1 MIDLHV
7 HTARC
12 GHATGSIEEY
22 VAAARARDITTMAFS
37 DHLPLLDGPQSDY
50 AMCWDELDEYVA
62 EVLALASAHAD
73 SGPEILL
80 GIEADWM
87 PGREA
92 DTAAVLEAHPF
103 DVVLGSIHMLDGW
116 AFDDPRLREGYEEWT
131 PDALW
136 EAYFD
141 ALCDAAAS
149 GLFDVMAHPDLV
161 KKFAYWPAADP
172 TPLYERA
179 AEAFLAGDAAVEVNT
194 AGARKPAQEIYP
206 SEAFLRV
213 CASAG
218 VPATIGSDAHDPS
231 EVGMD
236 FEAGV
241 ALLRRSGY
249 ESVFLYRERRAVEVP
264 LP

>member
-12 GHATGSIEEY
+12 GHATGALEEY
-22 VAAARARDITTMAFS
+22 VEAALERDIGTMAFS

-50 AMCWDELDEYVA
+50 AMCRDELEEYVA
-62 EVLALASAHAD
+62 EVLVLAAAHAD

-92 DTAAVLEAHPF
+92 DTAAALEAHPF

-116 AFDDPRLREGYEEWT
+116 AFDDPRLREGYEQWT
-131 PDALW
+131 PDTLW

-161 KKFAYWPAADP
+161 KKFAYWPEADP
-172 TPLYERA
+172 APLYERA

-213 CASAG
+213 CRVAG
-218 VPATIGSDAHDPS
+218 VPATLGSDAHSPS

-236 FEAGV
+236 LEAGV
-241 ALLRRSGY
+241 ELLRRSGY
-249 ESVFLYRERRAVEVP
+249 ESVVLYRDRCAVEVP
-264 LP
+264 LR

>member
-12 GHATGSIEEY
+12 RHATGEPGDY
-22 VAAARARDITTMAFS
+22 VAVARERGITAMAFS
-37 DHLPLLDGPQSDY
+37 DHLPLLDGSQSDY
-50 AMCWDELDEYVA
+50 AMCWDELEDYVA
-62 EVLALASAHAD
+62 DVVELASSSAD

-87 PGREA
+87 PGRESE
-92 DTAAVLEAHPF
+92 TAAVLETHPF

-136 EAYFD
+136 EAYFET
-141 ALCDAAAS
+141 LCDAAAS

-161 KKFAYWPAADP
+161 KKFAYWPESAP
-172 TPLYERA
+172 EPLYRRA
-179 AEAFLAGDAAVEVNT
+179 AEAFVAGGAAVEVNT
-194 AGARKPAQEIYP
+194 AGLRKPVHEIYP
-206 SEAFLRV
+206 SETFLCICRE
-213 CASAG
+213 AG
-218 VPATIGSDAHDPS
+218 VAATLGSDAHSPS

-236 FEAGV
+236 LDAGV
-241 ALLRRSGY
+241 ELLRACGY
-249 ESVFLYRERRAVEVP
+249 ESVVLFRDRQPVEVG
-264 LP
+264 LA